1 MESLSGM
8 SDTWFYQFLYESEVA
23 QVDVCASSNK
33 ISIFSISAKIEKM
46 CSRRWEN
53 IQI

>member
-33 ISIFSISAKIEKM
+33 ISIFSIWVKGQKELV
-46 CSRRWEN
+46 EG
-53 IQI
+53 